1 MTATATKPRKKT
13 AKPKPTVLEVAVPMP
28 SYEDL
33 VAELGIDPDAIYRE
47 FDELWASGWALAD
60 ALDLLG
66 PLVGPADYQPEDPE
80 PVDEPT
86 SLLGLVDYLTAEIP
100 TLTETPEETR

>member
-1 MTATATKPRKKT
+1 PRQPKNKPAPPVPVAT
-13 AKPKPTVLEVAVPMP
+13 VSMP

-33 VAELGIDPDAIYRE
+33 VAELGIDPDAIYE
-47 FDELWASGWALAD
+47 QFDKLWASGWALAD

-66 PLVGPADYQPEDPE
+66 PLVGPVDYEPDPEDPE

-86 SLLGLVDYLTAEIP
+86 SLLGFWIT
-100 TLTETPEETR
+100 